1 MSSYKNSDNQTIEA
15 VQIKTEQTI
24 QLKNMIITGF
34 PDSWLITPPDR
45 EQFFVSDQV
54 FKKKY
59 ELVET
64 SN

>member
-1 MSSYKNSDNQTIEA
+1 
-15 VQIKTEQTI
+15 
-24 QLKNMIITGF
+24 MIITGF